1 MANWSGFVLTD
12 VGAKLQAKINA
23 GLTTLKFTKL
33 GIGSGSGSGSI
44 NALTAMVNKVQDI
57 NIGSVK
63 VNNNIVTIN
72 STLTNKG
79 LGSAYQMRELG
90 LFATDPDVGEILFAY
105 MTDNTPDTMPAD
117 GSATVVSQD
126 ITLNIT
132 FSNTG
137 KVSAT
142 IDTGAF
148 VTHEDLNTHNTSSS
162 AHADIRTKITSDINA
177 HNSSGTSHADIRR
190 MFNNYLPLT
199 GGTVSGRT
207 HIDAMLSVGQSSAVA
222 SNIRVDSAAGNAYMA
237 LLNYNNTNSLLIDGY
252 FNNPETATIDVTN
265 RSTNGTVRYRSTL
278 IDGKG
283 NAKFANEVYAN
294 EKLLSTKEYVDSKC
308 TNDMNAHNTSSSA
321 HSDIRRMFESYLPL
335 TGGTLTGSLSID
347 GGNNIVHYIGQGGGT
362 TGGNL
367 NLGSATSTKSTA
379 LCCINRPMWW
389 DNTSVRNLAVEE
401 DISKH
406 NTSSS
411 AHADIRQ
418 MFNNYWSRAE
428 ADNRFLL
435 SNHLSVTSGT
445 VANGAGIPIPNGY
458 VLNQCRFLVSFS
470 DDNPSHYWYDI
481 NEGGINQ
488 MDQKICRVKPGTNIV
503 ECYWLAQGY
512 DSWNKPDRNTRLVLS
527 GENELIDGKRYYKMP
542 AIANYICIAVK

>member
-63 VNNNIVTIN
+63 ANNNIVTIN

-148 VTHEDLNTHNTSSS
+148 VTHEDLNTHNASSG
-162 AHADIRTKITSDINA
+162 AHADIRQMFKSYLPLAGGTITGRLHVNDLVSTGNDSMQFSNFIQTSLAGKAYLATGKGASESWCNLDAYFNDHNNGTISAIKRDSSGNIIARAYLLHNDNKTYFPNEVYSNQKLLATKEYVDTKGTNDLNA
-177 HNSSGTSHADIRR
+177 HNTSNSAHADIRR

-199 GGTVSGRT
+199 GGT
-207 HIDAMLSVGQSSAVA
+207 
-222 SNIRVDSAAGNAYMA
+222 
-237 LLNYNNTNSLLIDGY
+237 
-252 FNNPETATIDVTN
+252 
-265 RSTNGTVRYRSTL
+265 
-278 IDGKG
+278 
-283 NAKFANEVYAN
+283 
-294 EKLLSTKEYVDSKC
+294 
-308 TNDMNAHNTSSSA
+308 
-321 HSDIRRMFESYLPL
+321 L
-335 TGGTLTGSLSID
+335 TGALAIVD
-347 GGNNIVHYIGQGGGT
+347 GNNGPHYIGPGGGT
-362 TGGNL
+362 SGGNL
-367 NLGSATSTKSTA
+367 NLGNATKTKSTA
-379 LCCINRPMWW
+379 LCCQNRPMWW
-389 DNTSVRNLAVEE
+389 DNTSVRNLAMEE
-401 DISKH
+401 DINTH

-411 AHADIRQ
+411 AHKPILDAIKAITGTNA
-418 MFNNYWSRAE
+418 FNTAPSKKITE
-428 ADNRFLL
+428 IITLL
-435 SNHLSVTSGT
+435 GHGGIVTSKLDAAAGFAKF
-445 VANGAGIPIPNGY
+445 ANGFTIQWGKSDGISTNPGKLIQFPIAFNTIFGVFAMPIYTSSNLYKNTLALNY
-458 VLNQCRFLVSFS
+458 VNTTNFKVMS
-470 DDNPSHYWYDI
+470 DD
-481 NEGGINQ
+481 
-488 MDQKICRVKPGTNIV
+488 VTTNCFWTAI
-503 ECYWLAQGY
+503 G
-512 DSWNKPDRNTRLVLS
+512 
-527 GENELIDGKRYYKMP
+527 LI
-542 AIANYICIAVK
+542 

>member
-63 VNNNIVTIN
+63 ANNNIVTIN

-90 LFATDPDVGEILFAY
+90 LFATDPDEGEILFAY
-105 MTDNTPDTMPAD
+105 MMDNTPDTMPAD

-190 MFNNYLPLT
+190 MFNSYLPLT
-199 GGTVSGRT
+199 GGTV
-207 HIDAMLSVGQSSAVA
+207 
-222 SNIRVDSAAGNAYMA
+222 
-237 LLNYNNTNSLLIDGY
+237 
-252 FNNPETATIDVTN
+252 
-265 RSTNGTVRYRSTL
+265 
-278 IDGKG
+278 
-283 NAKFANEVYAN
+283 
-294 EKLLSTKEYVDSKC
+294 
-308 TNDMNAHNTSSSA
+308 
-321 HSDIRRMFESYLPL
+321 
-335 TGGTLTGSLSID
+335 
-347 GGNNIVHYIGQGGGT
+347 
-362 TGGNL
+362 
-367 NLGSATSTKSTA
+367 
-379 LCCINRPMWW
+379 
-389 DNTSVRNLAVEE
+389 
-401 DISKH
+401 
-406 NTSSS
+406 
-411 AHADIRQ
+411 
-418 MFNNYWSRAE
+418 
-428 ADNRFLL
+428 
-435 SNHLSVTSGT
+435 
-445 VANGAGIPIPNGY
+445 
-458 VLNQCRFLVSFS
+458 
-470 DDNPSHYWYDI
+470 
-481 NEGGINQ
+481 
-488 MDQKICRVKPGTNIV
+488 
-503 ECYWLAQGY
+503 
-512 DSWNKPDRNTRLVLS
+512 
-527 GENELIDGKRYYKMP
+527 
-542 AIANYICIAVK
+542 